1 MTAYDQTM
9 TEKLNTA
16 KTFHSLAEDSVEI
29 DLEAKCRTADALTV
43 IASALTVIASALAAR
58 NANE

>member
-9 TEKLNTA
+9 TEKLKIA
-16 KTFHSLAEDSVEI
+16 KAFHTLSEDSVEI
-29 DLEAKCRTADALTV
+29 DLEAKCRTADALAV
-43 IASALTVIASALAAR
+43 IANALTTR